1 MFTAEGNVHDEIKN
15 NSASGVCALGDECCK
30 NKNNEENSSVPYIA
44 QKSAYT
50 PEDASQEPI
59 FPPELK
65 TADFRASLTLSGPRA
80 TWFRPNS
87 LIDFLK
93 LRMKHPESKV
103 ITGNTE
109 CGVETKFGGRF
120 YPKLISP
127 VAVPE
132 LNEITINKS
141 RIIAGA
147 NATLNEIDTE
157 LRLFTKE
164 NPSDQNQVAEAI
176 IEVNKIE
183 YHL

>member
-1 MFTAEGNVHDEIKN
+1 MAKADPPGPASPDSGHSSLPDIAE
-15 NSASGVCALGDECCK
+15 
-30 NKNNEENSSVPYIA
+30 
-44 QKSAYT
+44 KSAYT
-50 PEDASQEPI
+50 PDDASQEPI

-65 TADFRASLTLSGPRA
+65 TADFRAPLTLCGPRA

-87 LIDFLK
+87 LIEFLK
-93 LRMKHPESKV
+93 LRMNHPESKV

-132 LNEITINKS
+132 LNEITINES

-147 NATLNEIDTE
+147 SATLNEIDAE
-157 LRLFTKE
+157 LRTFTKE
-164 NPSDQNQVAEAI
+164 NPSGKNQVAEAI
-176 IEVNKIE
+176 IEVNKFD
-183 YHL
+183 YQLDY